1 MPTRASKIRTI
12 NRQLTEYRKRLG
24 EESEE
29 YEDLTTR
36 LYDVLGAPKHNKN
49 DKPFYS
55 SATAYGDAALDI
67 AYGMVTGKNTA
78 SAKEQEYISDLWDMI
93 GQDAVTG
100 ENVQKYAKVRN
111 KAFRYYSE
119 LYSYLKSAYEEE
131 NGDGSWDNSDLRD
144 EYYKRGAMTELPK
157 DTAFWLDDE
166 INDLLGGGF
175 LDGIERA
182 LNDIDAYN
190 KQRAKNARERAA
202 QTRQSGKRNK
212 SEFGSELF

>member
-12 NRQLTEYRKRLG
+12 NRQLNEYRKRLG

-36 LYDVLGAPKHNKN
+36 LYDVLGEPKYNKN
-49 DKPFYS
+49 DNPFYS
-55 SATAYGDAALDI
+55 SVTAYGDEALDI

-78 SAKEQEYISDLWDMI
+78 SAKEQQYISDLWDMI
-93 GQDAVTG
+93 GQDAVTS

-119 LYSYLKSAYEEE
+119 LYSYLKATYEEE
-131 NGDGSWDNSDLRD
+131 NGVGSWDNSELRN
-144 EYYKRGAMTELPK
+144 EYIKRGAATSLPE
-157 DTAFWLDDE
+157 DTAFWLDEE
-166 INDLLGGGF
+166 IRDLQGGGF
-175 LDGIERA
+175 LSGIERA

-190 KQRAKNARERAA
+190 QQRAKNARERAA
-202 QTRQSGKRNK
+202 QTRKSGKLNK

>member
-12 NRQLTEYRKRLG
+12 NRQLNEYRKRLG

-36 LYDVLGAPKHNKN
+36 LYDVLGEPKYNKN
-49 DKPFYS
+49 DNPFYS
-55 SATAYGDAALDI
+55 SATAYGDEAIDI

-93 GQDAVTG
+93 GQDEVTS

-111 KAFRYYSE
+111 KAFRFYSE
-119 LYSYLKSAYEEE
+119 LYSYLKAEYEEV
-131 NGDGSWDNSDLRD
+131 NGAGSWDNSDLRD

-166 INDLLGGGF
+166 IRDLQGGGF
-175 LDGIERA
+175 LSGIEQA

>member
-24 EESEE
+24 VESEE

-36 LYDVLGAPKHNKN
+36 LYDVLGAPKYNKN
-49 DKPFYS
+49 DNPFYS
-55 SATAYGDAALDI
+55 SAAAYGDEALDI

-119 LYSYLKSAYEEE
+119 LYSYLKAAYEEE
-131 NGDGSWDNSDLRD
+131 NGEGSWDNSELRN
-144 EYYKRGAMTELPK
+144 EYITRGAATSLPV
-157 DTAFWLDDE
+157 DTAFWLDEE
-166 INDLLGGGF
+166 IRDLQGGGF
-175 LDGIERA
+175 LSGIERA
-182 LNDIDAYN
+182 LNDLDAYN
-190 KQRAKNARERAA
+190 DQRRKKARERAA
-202 QTRQSGKRNK
+202 NTPSSGMRNK
-212 SEFGSELF
+212 SEFGSDLF